1 MAPWGS
7 VKFMSNF
14 DDVYYNAAFLGHCWF
29 WWPCWMLI
37 YKHEPFWQEVIVES
51 LLLRWHFNNFSRITW
66 ANCNQSC
73 NKSTFGRSADK
84 GSHPFLRE
92 YDREIMKN
100 TIGVNFWKSCC
111 TEPQFIATK
120 LGTKHFFNI
129 KMANCTPLQGD
140 IIVYK
145 FQNTHSSILWWREFE

>member
-1 MAPWGS
+1 MLKLCLILMMYIIMQLS
-7 VKFMSNF
+7 L
-14 DDVYYNAAFLGHCWF
+14 AFVDFYSL

-73 NKSTFGRSADK
+73 NKPTLGRSADK
-84 GSHPFLRE
+84 GSHPFKRGYEKYYWSYLLKIFLHRTTT
-92 YDREIMKN
+92 YCNQTLDK
-100 TIGVNFWKSCC
+100 T
-111 TEPQFIATK
+111 FIV
-120 LGTKHFFNI
+120 GFFFYI

-145 FQNTHSSILWWREFE
+145 FQNTPSSILGWRKFE